1 LVLVK
6 RLSPVTSCRGGA
18 NQIETMEKEYV
29 ISWMIDE
36 GDGQAKD
43 YWGREETYEEAKL
56 LYDELLRDDRLI
68 TASLSQEINSTES

>member
-1 LVLVK
+1 
-6 RLSPVTSCRGGA
+6 
-18 NQIETMEKEYV
+18 
-29 ISWMIDE
+29 MIDE

-56 LYDELLRDDRLI
+56 LYDELLQDDRLI